1 MDSPGKSL
9 KGKSPINNKQE
20 KEEDQAMD
28 SPGKLLTVKNPV
40 QAPINKTPEKE
51 DGFPT
56 PEGEPFSLQLLV
68 KQNQENQAMD
78 SQGKLFP
85 EKFPVQALEKE
96 DGWTWKVDP
105 HEREGEEEDGFTTP
119 KGVQFRIPPHV
130 DCPPTPPRGGI
141 QQKAIEKRRKRSS
154 PRRLTSVNVQDL
166 NTFFSRTHT

>member
-96 DGWTWKVDP
+96 DGWTWRSPKKRPSNKVVKNP
-105 HEREGEEEDGFTTP
+105 PQGS
-119 KGVQFRIPPHV
+119 IPPSTV
-130 DCPPTPPRGGI
+130 KI
-141 QQKAIEKRRKRSS
+141 
-154 PRRLTSVNVQDL
+154 
-166 NTFFSRTHT
+166 